1 MIPQSAR
8 QFNERLV
15 REDKLNDRYS
25 DQLNQINWFI
35 IITLENFIKLI
46 YVWDSRSP
54 QSGDGTSPD
63 EVRWVWKT
71 RALLIDWQE
80 NLWEILN
87 ALVKRYGVSIQ
98 ENA

>member
-15 REDKLNDRYS
+15 KEDYLNDRYS
-25 DQLNQINWFI
+25 DQLNQINWDI
-35 IITLENFIKLI
+35 IVYEHEKLLKLI
-46 YVWDSRSP
+46 YVWE
-54 QSGDGTSPD
+54 G
-63 EVRWVWKT
+63 KT
-71 RALLIDWQE
+71 KVLLIDWEE

-87 ALVKRYGVSIQ
+87 ALVKMYGVPVQ

>member
-35 IITLENFIKLI
+35 LITPEDFIKLI
-46 YVWDSRSP
+46 YVWDN
-54 QSGDGTSPD
+54 
-63 EVRWVWKT
+63 KT
-71 RALLIDWQE
+71 RALLIDWEE
-80 NLWEILN
+80 NVWEILN
-87 ALVKRYGVSIQ
+87 VLVNKYGVPVQ
-98 ENA
+98 ENTQ

>member
-35 IITLENFIKLI
+35 LITPENFIKLI

-54 QSGDGTSPD
+54 QSGDGIA
-63 EVRWVWKT
+63 V
-71 RALLIDWQE
+71 ALQLRMFSS
-80 NLWEILN
+80 LN
-87 ALVKRYGVSIQ
+87 
-98 ENA
+98 